1 MLAGLK
7 WKSDDERTAFSA
19 WVNSG
24 PEPSLVSFNENMTNY
39 SLVLTHQINER
50 WSCAA
55 QHVLGALQ
63 DAELTNQFSI
73 DTAKFYG
80 FTGYLFYQASD
91 TLTAGLRAEW
101 FVDQD
106 QLLLPVF
113 PIESL
118 TQGGNY
124 YNITLGLNWKPRPNL
139 IVRPEIR
146 WDKTDTWIRTP
157 TGQAS
162 LFDDFGD
169 QDQFTF
175 ALDVILLL

>member
-1 MLAGLK
+1 
-7 WKSDDERTAFSA
+7 
-19 WVNSG
+19 
-24 PEPSLVSFNENMTNY
+24 
-39 SLVLTHQINER
+39 
-50 WSCAA
+50 
-55 QHVLGALQ
+55 
-63 DAELTNQFSI
+63 
-73 DTAKFYG
+73 
-80 FTGYLFYQASD
+80 
-91 TLTAGLRAEW
+91 
-101 FVDQD
+101 
-106 QLLLPVF
+106 
-113 PIESL
+113 

-157 TGQAS
+157 PGQAS